1 MRSFMFLCPNTG
13 YIVQARADDA
23 APGEKPCIPVSC
35 ASCGRSHLVDPATL
49 SLQNEESAQWPN
61 APEWLLP
68 LGTTLNQ
75 SRRRALLR

>member
-1 MRSFMFLCPNTG
+1 MMPH
-13 YIVQARADDA
+13 RA
-23 APGEKPCIPVSC
+23 KS
-35 ASCGRSHLVDPATL
+35 PAFRFRALPADEVTLSILQRL